1 LLKDDICMTLTLNP
15 TTPYSFNLFTN
26 ILSRYPQPSL
36 FQVCDGAYLRTLR
49 LNDETALVRVTAPD
63 NAMLHIEA
71 ITGDAEAASAKIA
84 HTLALDA
91 DISDFYAF
99 SREHEA
105 LWRIVEPLQG
115 LPLDRSESVYEA
127 LMFVIIE
134 QHISWVNA
142 QKAQR
147 QLVEWANNTIEHAG
161 QKHYVMPSPAQIAN
175 ATIDDL
181 KPLKITF
188 KRMELMIE
196 LSKKIVSGEL
206 DLEALLHESPET
218 MYTELLKI
226 KGIGHWTASVVVS
239 RAMGVFPYVA
249 HNDVA
254 LQAAVSEY
262 FGVPKSAAALQTT
275 FAQFGNYAGLAAHF
289 TLMRWVLD
297 KYPILR

>member
-1 LLKDDICMTLTLNP
+1 MTTLTLNP
-15 TTPYSFNLFTN
+15 ITPYSFPLFIN

-36 FQVCDGAYLRTLR
+36 FQLCDGAYLRTLR
-49 LNDETALVRVTAPD
+49 LNDETALVHVSPAD
-63 NAMLHIEA
+63 NNTLHIET
-71 ITGDAEAASAKIA
+71 ITGDAELASAKIA
-84 HTLALDA
+84 HVLATDTN
-91 DISDFYAF
+91 ISGFYAF

-115 LPLDRSESVYEA
+115 LPLDRSESVFQA

-147 QLVEWANNTIEHAG
+147 QLVQWANNTIEYAG
-161 QKHYVMPSPAQIAN
+161 HIHYAMPSPAQIAN

-196 LSKKIVSGEL
+196 LSKKVVSGEL

-262 FGVPKSAAALQTT
+262 FGVPKSAAALQQT
-275 FAQFGNYAGLAAHF
+275 FAQFGDYAGLTAHF
-289 TLMRWVLD
+289 TLIRWVLD
-297 KYPILR
+297 KYPVQVLSG

>member
-1 LLKDDICMTLTLNP
+1 MTTLTLHP

-36 FQVCDGAYLRTLR
+36 FHLCDGAYLRTLR
-49 LNDETALVRVTAPD
+49 LNDEIALIRVTTAD
-63 NAMLHIEA
+63 NSTLHIET
-71 ITGDAEAASAKIA
+71 IIGDTEAASTKIA
-84 HTLALDA
+84 HILAVDA
-91 DISDFYAF
+91 NISDFYAF
-99 SREHEA
+99 SREHGA
-105 LWRIVEPLQG
+105 LWYIVEPLQG
-115 LPLDRSESVYEA
+115 LPLDRSESVFQT

-134 QHISWVNA
+134 QHISWINA

-147 QLVEWANNTIEHAG
+147 QLVEWANNTIEYNG
-161 QKHYVMPSPAQIAN
+161 YTHYAIPSPAQIAN
-175 ATIDDL
+175 ATVDDL

-206 DLEALLHESPET
+206 DLESLLHETPET

-262 FGVPKSAAALQTT
+262 FGVLKSATALQAT
-275 FAQFGNYAGLAAHF
+275 FAQFGDYAGLAAHF

-297 KYPILR
+297 KYPVRVPSS